1 MSSLLGWVFLGG
13 TILVILLGTRVSLY
27 FHNAGGFPTV
37 SHTTLPTTEQTTL
50 ASSGRL
56 SSAETISPSSR
67 YAWGGLATIFFLMV
81 VAIVAIIT
89 IVGGVVH

>member
-37 SHTTLPTTEQTTL
+37 TQTTPPTAEQTTL
-50 ASSGRL
+50 ASTGRL
-56 SSAETISPSSR
+56 SSDDTISPSSR

>member
-27 FHNAGGFPTV
+27 FHNAGGVPTV
-37 SHTTLPTTEQTTL
+37 SHTTLPTTEPTTL
-50 ASSGRL
+50 ASSGRV

>member
-13 TILVILLGTRVSLY
+13 AILVILLGTRVSLY

-37 SHTTLPTTEQTTL
+37 THTTLPTTEQTTL
-50 ASSGRL
+50 ARSGRL
-56 SSAETISPSSR
+56 SSADSISSSSR
-67 YAWGGLATIFFLMV
+67 YAWGGLAMIFFLMV

-89 IVGGVVH
+89 IVSGVVH